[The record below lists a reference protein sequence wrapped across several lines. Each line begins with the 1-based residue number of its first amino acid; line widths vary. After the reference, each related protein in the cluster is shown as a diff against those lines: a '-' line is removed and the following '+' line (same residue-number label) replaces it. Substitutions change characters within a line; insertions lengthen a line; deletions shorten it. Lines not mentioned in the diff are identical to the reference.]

1 MVARLEITDNDV
13 IKVLHVDDEEDQL
26 IFAKLFL
33 EQLDDKLIVDSLSN
47 PEGVLKLQLSKYD
60 IIVSDYKML
69 NMNGIE
75 LFKIVRK
82 RSDVPFILYT
92 GKSSEEV
99 EDSAYEAG
107 IDGYLMKKIDPS
119 HYSSLYDLIM
129 LTVARHKRRK
139 IVTFNLVNKIRLH
152 LRNDHKIF
160 QPILEKLCSSR
171 NFD

>member
-99 EDSAYEAG
+99 EDSAY
-107 IDGYLMKKIDPS
+107 LMKKIDPS

-129 LTVARHKRRK
+129 LTVARRKRRK
-139 IVTFNLVNKIRLH
+139 IVTFNLVNKRRLH

-160 QPILEKLCSSR
+160 QPNIGKAVFIKKL
-171 NFD
+171 

>member
-1 MVARLEITDNDV
+1 MVAKLEVTDNKV

-26 IFAKLFL
+26 LFTKFFL
-33 EQLDDKLIVDSLSN
+33 EQLDSKFIVDSLTN
-47 PEGVLKLQLSKYD
+47 PEEVLNFQLYNYD

-75 LFKIVRK
+75 LFRIVRK
-82 RSDVPFILYT
+82 ISDIPFILYT

-99 EDSAYEAG
+99 EDSANKAG
-107 IDGYLMKKIDPS
+107 IDGYLMKKIDPA
-119 HYSSLYDLIM
+119 HYQSLCDLIK
-129 LTVARHKRRK
+129 LVIEKSKRRK
-139 IVTFNLVNKIRLH
+139 ITSFNIANKIRVH
-152 LRNDHKIF
+152 LRTDHKIL